1 MKCHVCGSTMKSMIT
16 DLPFKLT
23 EVSFVVLKKVPVLQC
38 DGCREYL
45 LDDPVLERVEKS
57 LENADVAAEIE
68 VLRHAA

>member
-1 MKCHVCGSTMKSMIT
+1 MKCHMCGFTMSSMIT

-23 EVSFVVLKKVPVLQC
+23 ETSIVILKGVPVLQC

-57 LENADVAAEIE
+57 LEKADVAAELE
-68 VLRHAA
+68 VLRYAA

>member
-1 MKCHVCGSTMKSMIT
+1 MKCHACGSTMKSMIT

-23 EVSFVVLKKVPVLQC
+23 EVSIVVLKNVPVLQC

-68 VLRHAA
+68 VFRYAA

>member
-23 EVSFVVLKKVPVLQC
+23 EISIVVLKKVPVLQC

-57 LENADVAAEIE
+57 LENADFAAEIE